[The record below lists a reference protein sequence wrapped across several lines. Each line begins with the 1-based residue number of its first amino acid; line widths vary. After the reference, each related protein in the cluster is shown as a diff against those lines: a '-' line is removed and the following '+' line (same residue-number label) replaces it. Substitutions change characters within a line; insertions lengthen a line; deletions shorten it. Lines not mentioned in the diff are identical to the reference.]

1 MTQNSDLNLWHHFIQ
16 KANAALQASQP
27 KAWHRFISL
36 MLEPHFSN
44 HELLQVQWQN
54 GEARWYRSTWHK
66 DADARRFKDPVE
78 ALQYARQNAAPV
90 IESSSGTM
98 HADKAETLWQLMNG
112 FSLNALVDKDHG
124 IVLDGCLHTLHFG
137 IGQNTVCYEWNAL
150 PEAFKGLDLAVDLM
164 FGICRHSG

>member
-1 MTQNSDLNLWHHFIQ
+1 MTHTPDSNVWHHFIQ
-16 KANAALQASQP
+16 KANAALKASQP
-27 KAWHRFISL
+27 QARHRFISL

-66 DADARRFKDPVE
+66 ANDSRQLLDPSGKILYIGQDHVP
-78 ALQYARQNAAPV
+78 L

-112 FSLNALVDKDHG
+112 FSLSALVDKDHG
-124 IVLDGCLHTLHFG
+124 IVLDGCGHTLRFG